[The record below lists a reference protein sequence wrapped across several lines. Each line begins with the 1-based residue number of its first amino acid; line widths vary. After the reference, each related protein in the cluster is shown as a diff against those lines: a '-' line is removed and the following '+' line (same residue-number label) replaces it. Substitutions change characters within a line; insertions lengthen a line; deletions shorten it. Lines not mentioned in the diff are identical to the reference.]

1 MRDFIHVVDLI
12 DAHVLLQDHLGNPPP
27 LYNVGTGKGVSVRE
41 IVEAC
46 GEMVCVAF
54 NTWDRSKAGAAS
66 EPHREWGG
74 ALAKS

>member
-1 MRDFIHVVDLI
+1 M
-12 DAHVLLQDHLGNPPP
+12 A
-27 LYNVGTGKGVSVRE
+27 
-41 IVEAC
+41 
-46 GEMVCVAF
+46 CVAF